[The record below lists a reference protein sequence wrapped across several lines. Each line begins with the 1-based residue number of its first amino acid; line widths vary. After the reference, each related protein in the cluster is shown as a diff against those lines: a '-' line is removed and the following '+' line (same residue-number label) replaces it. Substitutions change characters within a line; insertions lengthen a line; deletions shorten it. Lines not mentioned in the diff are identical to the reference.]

1 MIQVFTTWIKSM
13 AWNDNDKQNPWGG
26 NGQTPPELDAVIKDF
41 KNKFDNFFGGKKSS
55 GSKEG
60 GNIPSAG
67 GFKYIFILALLVW
80 GLSGIYIIDPAEK
93 GVVLRF
99 GAFQEETSQ
108 GPHWHLPFPIE
119 TLNRINVEQIRT
131 AEIGYR
137 NVVSGS
143 RRFGGNVS
151 SESLMLTKD
160 ENMIDAK
167 FAVQYK
173 INDVQAYL
181 FNVANPDTTLRH
193 VAESAI
199 RQVVGKNTMDYILT
213 EGRMDI
219 ADSIRQR
226 SQELLDMY
234 EIGLQITTVNM
245 QDAQPPEQVQASFSD
260 AVKAREDKQRLIN
273 EAQTYAND
281 ILPKSRGK
289 AARMLE
295 ESKAYKSEVV
305 SKSEGE
311 SSRFK
316 QILTEY
322 EKAPEVTRERLYRET
337 MEVVLANTSKVVV
350 DSKANSMMYLP
361 IDKLISAQPS
371 RTEVIIQ
378 EAQGKSGQ
386 KGDVRKVFRSREVR

>member
-1 MIQVFTTWIKSM
+1 MESIV
-13 AWNDNDKQNPWGG
+13 AWNDNNNQNPWGG
-26 NGQTPPELDAVIKDF
+26 NGQTPPELDEVIKDF
-41 KNKFDNFFGGKKSS
+41 KKKFEGFIGGKKTSNS
-55 GSKEG
+55 EKQS
-60 GNIPSAG
+60 NFSAG
-67 GFKYIFILALLVW
+67 GLKYLFIIALLVW
-80 GLSGIYIIDPAEK
+80 LISGIYIIDPAER

-99 GAFQEETSQ
+99 GAFQEETGQ

-119 TLNRINVEQIRT
+119 EVTRVNVEQIRS

-137 NVVSGS
+137 NATVDN
-143 RRFGGNVS
+143 RFGGNVS

-173 INDVQAYL
+173 INVVQDYL
-181 FNVANPDTTLRH
+181 FNVANPDMTLRQ
-193 VAESAI
+193 VLESAI

-213 EGRMDI
+213 EGRSDI
-219 ADSIRQR
+219 ADKIKDK
-226 SQELLDMY
+226 SQELLNMY
-234 EIGLQITTVNM
+234 ATGLEITTVNM
-245 QDAQPPEQVQASFSD
+245 QDAQPPEQVQAAFSD

-295 ESKAYKSEVV
+295 EAKAYKSQVI

-311 SSRFK
+311 ASRFN
-316 QILTEY
+316 QILAEY
-322 EKAPEVTRERLYRET
+322 IKAPEVTKERLYRET
-337 MEVVLANTSKVVV
+337 MESVLATTSKVVV

-361 IDKLISAQPS
+361 LDKLISSKQQNTQIVFKES
-371 RTEVIIQ
+371 QQQNNES
-378 EAQGKSGQ
+378 GKSSS
-386 KGDVRKVFRSREVR
+386 VFRSREVR

>member
-1 MIQVFTTWIKSM
+1 M
-13 AWNDNDKQNPWGG
+13 AWNDNNNQNPWGN
-26 NGQTPPELDAVIKDF
+26 NGQTPPELDEVIKDF
-41 KNKFDNFFGGKKSS
+41 KNKFSGIFGGK
-55 GSKEG
+55 
-60 GNIPSAG
+60 PTAG
-67 GFKYIFILALLVW
+67 GQKSATPPTESFKYVFILALLVW
-80 GLSGIYIIDPAEK
+80 ILSGIYIIDPAEK

-99 GAFQEETSQ
+99 GAFQEETGQ

-119 TLNRINVEQIRT
+119 SLNRINVEQIRT
-131 AEIGYR
+131 AQIGYR
-137 NVVSGS
+137 DAISN
-143 RRFGGNVS
+143 RRGGNVS

-181 FNVANPDTTLRH
+181 FNVANPDSTLRH
-193 VAESAI
+193 VVESAI

-213 EGRMDI
+213 EGRIAI
-219 ADSIRQR
+219 ADSIQGR
-226 SQELLDMY
+226 SQDLLNAY
-234 EIGLQITTVNM
+234 QTGLQITTVNM

-281 ILPKSRGK
+281 ILPKSRGR
-289 AARMLE
+289 AARLLE
-295 ESKAYKSEVV
+295 EAKAYKSEVV

-311 SSRFK
+311 AFRFI

-337 MEVVLANTSKVVV
+337 MENVLANTSKVLV

-361 IDKLISAQPS
+361 IDKLIDVKKS

-378 EAQGKSGQ
+378 GTQQGQSTQTG
-386 KGDVRKVFRSREVR
+386 GVRNMFRNREVR

>member
-1 MIQVFTTWIKSM
+1 M
-13 AWNDNDKQNPWGG
+13 AWNDNNNQNPWGN
-26 NGQTPPELDAVIKDF
+26 NGQTPPELDEVIKDF
-41 KNKFDNFFGGKKSS
+41 KNKFSGIFGGK
-55 GSKEG
+55 
-60 GNIPSAG
+60 PTAG
-67 GFKYIFILALLVW
+67 GQKSATPPTGSFKYVFILALLVW
-80 GLSGIYIIDPAEK
+80 ILSGIYIIDPAEK

-99 GAFQEETSQ
+99 GAFQEETGQ

-119 TLNRINVEQIRT
+119 SLNRINVEQIRT
-131 AEIGYR
+131 AQIGYR
-137 NVVSGS
+137 DAISN
-143 RRFGGNVS
+143 RRGGNVS

-181 FNVANPDTTLRH
+181 FNVANPDSTLRH
-193 VAESAI
+193 VVESAI
-199 RQVVGKNTMDYILT
+199 RQVVGKNTMDYVLT
-213 EGRMDI
+213 EGRIAI
-219 ADSIRQR
+219 ADSIKER
-226 SQELLDMY
+226 SQDLLNAY
-234 EIGLQITTVNM
+234 QTGLQITTVNM

-281 ILPKSRGK
+281 ILPKSRGR
-289 AARMLE
+289 AARLLE
-295 ESKAYKSEVV
+295 EAKAYKSEVV

-311 SSRFK
+311 AFRFI

-337 MEVVLANTSKVVV
+337 MENVLANTSKVLV

-361 IDKLISAQPS
+361 IDKLIDVKKS

-378 EAQGKSGQ
+378 GTQQGQSTQTG
-386 KGDVRKVFRSREVR
+386 GVRNMFRNREVR

>member
-1 MIQVFTTWIKSM
+1 M
-13 AWNDNDKQNPWGG
+13 AWNDNDNQNPWG
-26 NGQTPPELDAVIKDF
+26 NNNQTPPELDQVIKDF
-41 KNKFDNFFGGKKSS
+41 KNKFDGMFGGKKTPTSNGTEPS
-55 GSKEG
+55 MPSIG
-60 GNIPSAG
+60 GI
-67 GFKYIFILALLVW
+67 KYIFILALLVW
-80 GLSGIYIIDPAEK
+80 LLSGIYIIDPAEK

-108 GPHWHLPFPIE
+108 GPHWHLPYPIE

-131 AEIGYR
+131 AEIGFR
-137 NVVSGS
+137 NVVNGN

-173 INDVQAYL
+173 ISDVQAYL

-213 EGRMDI
+213 EGRVSI
-219 ADSIRQR
+219 ADDIKEK
-226 SQELLDMY
+226 SQELLNMY
-234 EIGLQITTVNM
+234 ETGLQITTVNM
-245 QDAQPPEQVQASFSD
+245 QDAQPPEQVQAAFSD

-289 AARMLE
+289 AVRMLE
-295 ESKAYKSEVV
+295 ESKAYKSEVI

-311 SSRFK
+311 ASRFK

-337 MEVVLANTSKVVV
+337 MEGVLFSTNKVVV

-361 IDKLISAQPS
+361 IDKLIESKQSNTQIIVKDSQAQQKEQGGNV
-371 RTEVIIQ
+371 RGIFRNR
-378 EAQGKSGQ
+378 EA
-386 KGDVRKVFRSREVR
+386 R

>member
-1 MIQVFTTWIKSM
+1 M
-13 AWNDNDKQNPWGG
+13 AWNDNNNQNPWGG
-26 NGQTPPELDAVIKDF
+26 DNQTPPELDEVIKDF
-41 KNKFDNFFGGKKSS
+41 KNKFNGAFGSNKSGKSS
-55 GSKEG
+55 T
-60 GNIPSAG
+60 PSAPQG
-67 GFKYIFILALLVW
+67 SVKFIAIVAVLVW
-80 GLSGIYIIDPAEK
+80 MLSGIYIIDPAEK
-93 GVVLRF
+93 GIVLRF

-119 TLNRINVEQIRT
+119 TVNRINVEQIRT
-131 AEIGYR
+131 TEIGYR
-137 NVVSGS
+137 NVVKGS

-173 INDVQAYL
+173 VNDAQAYL

-193 VAESAI
+193 VSESAI
-199 RQVVGKNTMDYILT
+199 RQMVGRNTMDFILT
-213 EGRMDI
+213 EGRVSI
-219 ADSIRQR
+219 ADDIKER
-226 SQELLDMY
+226 SQELLDLY
-234 EIGLQITTVNM
+234 KTGLYITTVNM

-281 ILPKSRGK
+281 ILPKSRGL
-289 AARMLE
+289 AARLLE
-295 ESKAYKSEVV
+295 ESRAYKSEVV

-316 QILTEY
+316 QILAEY
-322 EKAPEVTRERLYRET
+322 EKAPAVTKERLYRET
-337 MEVVLANTSKVVV
+337 MESVLASTSKVVV

-361 IDKLISAQPS
+361 IDKLINAKQSNTQI
-371 RTEVIIQ
+371 TIQ
-378 EAQGKSGQ
+378 ESQQ
-386 KGDVRKVFRSREVR
+386 QVENPNNVRNVFRNRGVR

>member
-1 MIQVFTTWIKSM
+1 M
-13 AWNDNDKQNPWGG
+13 AWNDNNNQNPWGG
-26 NGQTPPELDAVIKDF
+26 NGQTPPELDQVIKDF
-41 KNKFDNFFGGKKSS
+41 KNKFGSIFGGKPPSNS
-55 GSKEG
+55 DTPSLPSTG
-60 GNIPSAG
+60 GL
-67 GFKYIFILALLVW
+67 KYVFILALLVW
-80 GLSGIYIIDPAEK
+80 ALSGIYIIDPAEK

-99 GAFQEETSQ
+99 GSFQEETGQ
-108 GPHWHLPFPIE
+108 GPHWHLPYPIE
-119 TLNRINVEQIRT
+119 TLNRVNVEQIRT
-131 AEIGYR
+131 TQIGYR
-137 NVVSGS
+137 DAINN
-143 RRFGGNVS
+143 RRGGNVS

-193 VAESAI
+193 VVESAI
-199 RQVVGKNTMDYILT
+199 RQVVGKNTMDYVLT
-213 EGRMDI
+213 DGRVAI
-219 ADSIRQR
+219 ADSIKEK
-226 SQELLDMY
+226 SQELLDIY
-234 EIGLQITTVNM
+234 QTGLQITTVNM

-311 SSRFK
+311 ASRFG
-316 QILTEY
+316 QILAEY

-337 MEVVLANTSKVVV
+337 MESVFANTSKVVV

-361 IDKLISAQPS
+361 IDKLINAKKTQ
-371 RTEVIIQ
+371 TEIVIQ
-378 EAQGKSGQ
+378 EAQSGQ
-386 KGDVRKVFRSREVR
+386 PNSKGNVRNVFRNREVR

>member
-1 MIQVFTTWIKSM
+1 M

-213 EGRMDI
+213 EGRVDI

-378 EAQGKSGQ
+378 EAQGQSGQ

>member
-1 MIQVFTTWIKSM
+1 M
-13 AWNDNDKQNPWGG
+13 AWNDNNNQNPWGG
-26 NGQTPPELDAVIKDF
+26 NGQTPPELDEVIKDF
-41 KNKFDNFFGGKKSS
+41 KNKFGGIFGGKPTSDSQKP
-55 GSKEG
+55 
-60 GNIPSAG
+60 ITPPTG

-80 GLSGIYIIDPAEK
+80 LLSGIYIIDPAEK

-99 GAFQEETSQ
+99 GAFQEETGQ
-108 GPHWHLPFPIE
+108 GPHWHLPYPIE
-119 TLNRINVEQIRT
+119 SLNRINVEQIRT
-131 AEIGYR
+131 AQIGYR
-137 NVVSGS
+137 DAISN
-143 RRFGGNVS
+143 RRGGNVS

-181 FNVANPDTTLRH
+181 FNVSNPDTTLRH
-193 VAESAI
+193 VVESAI
-199 RQVVGKNTMDYILT
+199 RQVVGKNTMDYVLT
-213 EGRMDI
+213 EGRVAI
-219 ADSIRQR
+219 ADDIKEK
-226 SQELLDMY
+226 SQELLDVY
-234 EIGLQITTVNM
+234 QTGLQITTVNM

-295 ESKAYKSEVV
+295 EAKAYKSEVV

-311 SSRFK
+311 ASRFK

-322 EKAPEVTRERLYRET
+322 EKAPEVTKERLYRET
-337 MEVVLANTSKVVV
+337 MEGVLSNTSKVVV

-361 IDKLISAQPS
+361 IDKLVDAKKT

-378 EAQGKSGQ
+378 EAQPGQSGQ
-386 KGDVRKVFRSREVR
+386 RSGVRNVFRNREVR

>member
-1 MIQVFTTWIKSM
+1 M
-13 AWNDNDKQNPWGG
+13 AWNDNNNNQNPWGG
-26 NGQTPPELDAVIKDF
+26 NNQTPPELDEVIKEF
-41 KNKFDNFFGGKKSS
+41 KNKFNGIFGSNKSS
-55 GSKEG
+55 EPSTSPTPPQGSVK
-60 GNIPSAG
+60 
-67 GFKYIFILALLVW
+67 FIAIIAILIW
-80 GLSGIYIIDPAEK
+80 MLSGIYIIDPAEK

-119 TLNRINVEQIRT
+119 TLNRVNVEQIRT

-137 NVVSGS
+137 NVVKGG
-143 RRFGGNVS
+143 RNFGGNVS

-181 FNVANPDTTLRH
+181 FNVASPDTTLRQ
-193 VAESAI
+193 VSESAI
-199 RQVVGKNTMDYILT
+199 RQVVGQNTMDYILT
-213 EGRMDI
+213 EGRVSI
-219 ADSIRQR
+219 ADDIKER
-226 SQELLDMY
+226 SQELLNLY
-234 EIGLQITTVNM
+234 KTGLQITTVNM
-245 QDAQPPEQVQASFSD
+245 QDAQPPEQVQAAFSD

-281 ILPKSRGK
+281 ILPKSRGL
-289 AARMLE
+289 AARLLE

-311 SSRFK
+311 ASRFK
-316 QILTEY
+316 QVLIEY
-322 EKAPEVTRERLYRET
+322 EKAPSVTKERLYRET
-337 MEVVLANTSKVVV
+337 MEGVLAATSKVVV

-361 IDKLISAQPS
+361 IDKLVNA
-371 RTEVIIQ
+371 RTANKQDTPQTTQ
-378 EAQGKSGQ
+378 ESVE
-386 KGDVRKVFRSREVR
+386 GDNDTRNVFRYRGVR